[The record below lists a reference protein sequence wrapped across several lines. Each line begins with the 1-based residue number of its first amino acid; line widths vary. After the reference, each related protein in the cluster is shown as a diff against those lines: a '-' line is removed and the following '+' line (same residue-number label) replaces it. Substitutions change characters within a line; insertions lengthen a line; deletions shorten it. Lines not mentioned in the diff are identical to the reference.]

1 MVFLRRVTINI
12 KGRSHV
18 TLKAWCY
25 QCESILAQRSRR
37 IHQLFTFYQRVY
49 GTQGLQLLFRSYRS
63 RYLPISLPRNRAITL
78 GALSVVMGVS
88 AKNCDQSQ
96 QHAASCQ
103 KQHHHA
109 KHGQDQVYQHQQQQL
124 HPQLILNSGF
134 DWANERLSL
143 GNFDCC
149 QLDLEF
155 LNTLPHNKL
164 CPLCREKSMKYCYCQ
179 VGNQK
184 GSKEGEG
191 GESNSKRPTSIYV
204 DGDDEVDGAAL
215 MGHTKIQCEGQ
226 NPWEP
231 YFSKDQFC
239 VWKRPEKNSMFSY
252 KVYAFF
258 ADISAA
264 DFLHV
269 QTDLDFR
276 KKWDDTAVALKM
288 IEEDPSPGNNS
299 HLIYWEMQWPKFFAN
314 RDYVYCRRYIT
325 DEKRKV
331 MFVVSRGTT
340 HPNYPPFSG
349 KVRVNNYWSLM
360 VIKPK
365 HGFHEPGVHYVLTY
379 FDDPG
384 LPIPQSIKSWVTQKQ
399 MPDFLNKLY
408 LATKEYAFK
417 KSLTMRDVFNS
428 FTKLN
433 GDYTANASRES
444 WLKRLLRSPAEAIKN
459 DERRK

>member
-1 MVFLRRVTINI
+1 MIIFRRITVNI
-12 KGRSHV
+12 KGRSHA

-25 QCESILAQRSRR
+25 QFESILAQRSRR
-37 IHQLFTFYQRVY
+37 IQQLFTFYQRVY
-49 GTQGLQLLFRSYRS
+49 GTQGLQLLIRSYRN
-63 RYLPISLPRNRAITL
+63 RYLPIGLHRNRAITL
-78 GALSVVMGVS
+78 GALTIVMGVS
-88 AKNCDQSQ
+88 ADNCDQGH
-96 QHAASCQ
+96 QHLEDKSCDH
-103 KQHHHA
+103 QHKHHT
-109 KHGQDQVYQHQQQQL
+109 QHDGAYH
-124 HPQLILNSGF
+124 HPQLIVNNSF
-134 DWANERLSL
+134 DWTQERLSL
-143 GNFDCC
+143 ANFDCC

-155 LNTLPHNKL
+155 VNTLPQNKL
-164 CPLCREKSMKYCYCQ
+164 CSLCREKSMKYCYCLL
-179 VGNQK
+179 GNQK
-184 GSKEGEG
+184 NNEGDG
-191 GESNSKRPTSIYV
+191 GESNTKRSSIYV
-204 DGDDEVDGAAL
+204 AGGDEIEGGAI
-215 MGHTKIQCEGQ
+215 MGRATIQCEGN

-231 YFSKDQFC
+231 YFSKDHFC
-239 VWKRPEKNSMFSY
+239 VWKRPERNSMYSY

-258 ADISAA
+258 SDISAA

-269 QTDLDFR
+269 QTDLDYR
-276 KKWDDTAVALKM
+276 KKWDNTAMALKM

-331 MFVVSRGTT
+331 MFVVSKGTS
-340 HPNYPPFSG
+340 HPNYPPYQG

-365 HGFHEPGVHYVLTY
+365 HGFHDPGVHYVLTY

-408 LATKEYAFK
+408 LATKEYTFK
-417 KSLTMRDVFNS
+417 KSVTMRDVFNS

-433 GDYTANASRES
+433 GDYTANASREN
-444 WLKRLLRSPAEAIKN
+444 WLKRLLRSPSEAIKN

>member
-1 MVFLRRVTINI
+1 MISESLSKAKAMIFRRLTINI

-37 IHQLFTFYQRVY
+37 IQQLFTFYQRVY
-49 GTQGLQLLFRSYRS
+49 GTPGLQLLIRSYRS
-63 RYLPISLPRNRAITL
+63 GYLPFALQRSRSITL
-78 GALSVVMGVS
+78 GALTVVMGVS
-88 AKNCDQSQ
+88 AKSCDTDSLHPPEDTYNHHQS
-96 QHAASCQ
+96 AEPL
-103 KQHHHA
+103 
-109 KHGQDQVYQHQQQQL
+109 L
-124 HPQLILNSGF
+124 HPQTVANSAF
-134 DWANERLSL
+134 DWTQERLSL
-143 GNFDCC
+143 ANFASC
-149 QLDLEF
+149 QVDMEF
-155 LNTLPHNKL
+155 INGLAQNKL
-164 CPLCREKSMKYCYCQ
+164 CPLCQEKSMKYCYCLL
-179 VGNQK
+179 GNMHIKDDKVQQSEK
-184 GSKEGEG
+184 DSG
-191 GESNSKRPTSIYV
+191 TYV
-204 DGDDEVDGAAL
+204 AGVDEVDGAAL
-215 MGHTKIQCEGQ
+215 TGRSMIQCES
-226 NPWEP
+226 NESWEP
-231 YFSKDQFC
+231 YFSKDHFC

-258 ADISAA
+258 EDISAA

-269 QTDLDFR
+269 QTDLDYR
-276 KKWDDTAVALKM
+276 KKWDDTAIALKM

-331 MFVVSRGTT
+331 MFVASRGTK
-340 HPNYPPFSG
+340 HPSYPSFHG
-349 KVRVNNYWSLM
+349 KVRVSNYWSLM

-365 HGFHEPGVHYVLTY
+365 HGFHDPGVHYVLTY

-408 LATKEYAFK
+408 LATKEYSYK

-433 GDYTANASRES
+433 GDYTANASREN
-444 WLKRLLRSPAEAIKN
+444 WLKRLLRHPTETAKS
-459 DERRK
+459 DERRS